1 MTTDKAF
8 ESVRSIWGRAA
19 KPRPLRRVSDRATL
33 ATKPLDLFQ
42 SCSSADSF
50 GLAVPADGRR
60 KLAFAWLVFGI
71 AALAMSGVFSL
82 LLVVSRTPGLKE
94 LFPVADFFRVALV
107 AHVDLSVLVWF
118 LAFAAVLW
126 NLAGGRQA
134 LAAGW
139 GALGVAAAGA
149 LAMAAAPFVQRAT
162 PVMAN
167 YVPVLDGSVFIGGL
181 AVFAFGI
188 AMACARG
195 MAVYVPVGA
204 RMTGEGAL
212 RLGLNA
218 SLVSAGM
225 AAFALAASFAQ
236 LDRALDAKT
245 YYELLFWGPG
255 HVLQFAYTLVM
266 LVGWLWLAA
275 EVGARPP
282 LTPRIAALL
291 FAIALAAVYV
301 TPYIYVA
308 HPVASV
314 EHAKLQTWLMRFGGT
329 LAVPPVA
336 IAVAWG
342 LVRAPRPG
350 AEGRPLRAALLA
362 SLALFGAGGFIGL
375 AIAGPDVRVPAHY
388 HGCIVGVTLAM
399 MGLTYL
405 LLPRLG
411 CAAPRSR
418 AAAWQPWIYGGG
430 QLMHIAGLAISGG
443 YGVQRKVAGAD
454 QVLRSTPEVIGMGIM
469 GAGGLVAVVG
479 GLMFV
484 VVVARA
490 LRSRQ

>member
-1 MTTDKAF
+1 MNPDNSLSEF
-8 ESVRSIWGRAA
+8 RAHGETV
-19 KPRPLRRVSDRATL
+19 PNVLGGFIRVYLRL
-33 ATKPLDLFQ
+33 
-42 SCSSADSF
+42 SADQF
-50 GLAVPADGRR
+50 ALTIPTDGRR
-60 KLAFAWLVFGI
+60 TLALAWLAFGI
-71 AALAMSGVFSL
+71 AALAASGVFSV

-94 LFPVADFFRVALV
+94 VIPVADFFRVALV

-118 LAFAAVLW
+118 LAFSAMLW
-126 NLAGGRQA
+126 NLSGGRQA
-134 LAAGW
+134 LAVGW
-139 GALGVAAAGA
+139 VALGVAAAGA
-149 LAMAAAPFVQRAT
+149 LAMVAAPFVQRAA

-167 YVPVLDGSVFIGGL
+167 YVPVLDGTVFIGGL
-181 AVFAFGI
+181 AVFALGVGL
-188 AMACARG
+188 ACARG
-195 MAVYVPVGA
+195 MAVYVPVGT

-218 SLVSAGM
+218 SLVSAGI

-255 HVLQFAYTLVM
+255 HVLQFAYTLIM
-266 LVGWLWLAA
+266 LVAWLWLASA
-275 EVGARPP
+275 VGARPP

-291 FAIALAAVYV
+291 FAIALAAVYL
-301 TPYIYVA
+301 TPYIYLA

-336 IAVAWG
+336 LAVAWG
-342 LVRAPRPG
+342 LARAPRPG
-350 AEGRPLRAALLA
+350 AEARPLRASLMA

-405 LLPRLG
+405 LLPRFG
-411 CAAPRSR
+411 CAAPQSR
-418 AAAWQPWIYGGG
+418 WAAWQPWIYGSG
-430 QLMHIAGLAISGG
+430 QLMHIVGLAISGG
-443 YGVQRKVAGAD
+443 YGVKRKVAGAE

-469 GAGGLVAVVG
+469 GAGGLLAIVG
-479 GLMFV
+479 GLLFV
-484 VVVARA
+484 LIVARA
-490 LRSRQ
+490 LGTRR